1 MGMAWFYPWWPA
13 FLLASDACLRLV
25 VVVQIIMRGPRASD
39 SSRAW
44 ILMVVFLPLV
54 GIPIWLF
61 LGEARLG
68 RRRRERYR
76 SIADRTADLIA
87 RLGPVPEYRAEA
99 GEYGP
104 TIALAEAVGGTP
116 PRRGN
121 ELELT
126 GDSMMFIDRLAEDIE
141 KAESSCHLLFYIY
154 VEDDAGWRI
163 GEALKGAASRGVAC
177 RLLLDSVGARP
188 FLKSRYVKSL
198 REAGVQVVESL
209 PANLLRMA
217 FARIDLRNHRKIAVV
232 DGRVGYT
239 GSQNIAASAFAL
251 KSDFAP
257 WVDCM
262 LRICGPVVGDLQ
274 EIFVRDWFLE
284 TEESLEQLL
293 ADRPEPCAGGVPVQV
308 LPTGPNNDNEALA
321 QLALSSFHGAREE
334 LILTTPYFV
343 PGEAEVVSL
352 CTAAKRGV
360 RVRLVVPARNDS
372 PLVQAVARSHYGRLI
387 ESGVEVFEYQKGL
400 LHAKTLTV
408 DRDLALVTTANFDRR
423 SFDLNF
429 EVSTLVYDSDFAS
442 QLRFLQREYMANSTL
457 VTLAQVNGRSWL
469 RRFAD
474 NAAGIFSPVL

>member
-1 MGMAWFYPWWPA
+1 MGWFSSWWPA
-13 FLLASDACLRLV
+13 FLLAFDLCLRLA

-44 ILMVVFLPLV
+44 ILLVVFLPLV
-54 GIPIWLF
+54 GIPIWLL

-76 SIADRTADLIA
+76 SIAERVADQVA
-87 RLGPVPEYRAEA
+87 RMGPSPEHRAEA
-99 GEYGP
+99 AEYGP

-116 PRRGN
+116 PRSGN
-121 ELELT
+121 ELELM
-126 GDSMMFIDRLAEDIE
+126 GDSIVFIDRLADDIE
-141 KAESSCHLLFYIY
+141 AAQSSCHLLFYIF
-154 VEDDAGWRI
+154 VEDEAGWRI
-163 GEALKGAASRGVAC
+163 GEALKSASSRGVSC
-177 RLLLDSVGARP
+177 RLLLDSVGSRP
-188 FLKSRYVKSL
+188 FLRSRYAASL
-198 REAGVQVVESL
+198 REAGVEVVESL
-209 PANLLRMA
+209 PANLIRMA
-217 FARIDLRNHRKIAVV
+217 FARVDLRNHRKIAVV

-239 GSQNIAASAFAL
+239 GSQNIAAAAFAL
-251 KSDFAP
+251 KPLFAP

-262 LRICGPVVGDLQ
+262 LRIRGPVVGDLQ
-274 EIFVRDWFLE
+274 AIFVRDWFLE
-284 TEESLEQLL
+284 TEEPLEGLL
-293 ADRPEPCAGGVPVQV
+293 AERPAPRQGGVPVQI

-321 QLALSSFHGAREE
+321 QLALASFHGAQEE

-360 RVRLVVPARNDS
+360 SVRLVVPARNDS
-372 PLVQAVARSHYGRLI
+372 PLVQAVSRSHYERLI
-387 ESGVEVFEYQKGL
+387 DAGVEVFEYQEGL

-442 QLRFLQREYMANSTL
+442 QLRLLQRDYMGRSTA
-457 VTLAQVNGRSWL
+457 VTLAQVQGRSWL
-469 RRFAD
+469 RRFAY

>member
-1 MGMAWFYPWWPA
+1 MEWFSSWWPA
-13 FLLASDACLRLV
+13 FLLALDLCLRLA
-25 VVVQIIMRGPRASD
+25 VVVQIIMRGPRSSD

-54 GIPIWLF
+54 GIPIWLL

-76 SIADRTADLIA
+76 SIADRVADQVA
-87 RLGPVPEYRAEA
+87 RLGPIPEYRAEA
-99 GEYGP
+99 AEYGP

-116 PRRGN
+116 PRSGN

-126 GDSMMFIDRLAEDIE
+126 GDSMEFIDRLADDIE
-141 KAESSCHLLFYIY
+141 SAQSSCHLLFYIF
-154 VEDDAGWRI
+154 VEDEAGWRI
-163 GEALKGAASRGVAC
+163 GEALKSAASRGVSC
-177 RLLLDSVGARP
+177 RLLLDSVGSRP
-188 FLKSRYVKSL
+188 FLRSRYVDTL
-198 REAGVQVVESL
+198 RETGVEVVESL
-209 PANLLRMA
+209 PANLVRML
-217 FARIDLRNHRKIAVV
+217 FARVDLRNHRKIAVV

-239 GSQNIAASAFAL
+239 GSQNIAAAAYAL
-251 KSDFAP
+251 KLEFAP

-262 LRICGPVVGDLQ
+262 LRIRGPVVGDLQ
-274 EIFVRDWFLE
+274 AIFVRDWFLE
-284 TEESLEQLL
+284 NEEPLEALL
-293 ADRPEPCAGGVPVQV
+293 AEIPEPRAGGVPVQI

-321 QLALSSFHGAREE
+321 QLALASFHGAQEE

-360 RVRLVVPARNDS
+360 CVRLVVPARNDS
-372 PLVQAVARSHYGRLI
+372 PLVQAVSRSHYERLI
-387 ESGVEVFEYQKGL
+387 DAGVEVFEYQEGL

-442 QLRFLQREYMANSTL
+442 QLRLLQRGYMQHSTR
-457 VTLAQVNGRSWL
+457 VTLSQVHGRSWL
-469 RRFAD
+469 RRFAY